1 MSVAKPLRGA
11 YEAGRVWAKIRRA
24 DAVDAAV
31 VSFTGSARHPKAP
44 AVRPSDG
51 AWHCPSG

>member
-1 MSVAKPLRGA
+1 MAKPLRGA